1 VNPLTCDDVVV
12 LAPELALGVLDG
24 SERAQVLSHL
34 DSCDSCRHLV
44 DDLATTI
51 ARVVAA
57 APGIDPPPG
66 FDRQVVARLAPL
78 VPKEPAHPRRRRLVA
93 GLGALAVAA
102 SLSLAGFLVASGG
115 DSGPATRR
123 AAITSAGDW
132 ARGDV
137 LVVDAH
143 PTWVTM
149 RVSVDYEAKNLHCEL
164 ALADGQVVKLGTF
177 HEVGGA
183 WEWGGTIPAKA
194 SDVVE
199 ARLVGADGTIVASGR
214 FD

>member
-1 VNPLTCDDVVV
+1 LNPLLCDEVVV

-24 SERAQVLSHL
+24 SERARVLSHL
-34 DSCDSCRHLV
+34 ENCETCRRLV

-51 ARVVAA
+51 GRVVAA

-66 FDRQVVARLAPL
+66 FDRQVLAHLAPL
-78 VPKEPAHPRRRRLVA
+78 ALKQPARRRRRGLFA
-93 GLGALAVAA
+93 GLAAVAVA
-102 SLSLAGFLVASGG
+102 VSLSLAGFLVASGG
-115 DSGPATRR
+115 DSGPLTRR
-123 AAITSAGDW
+123 ATITAAGDW

-137 LVVDAH
+137 LLVDAH

-149 RVSVDYEAKNLHCEL
+149 RVTVDYEANDLHCEL
-164 ALADGQVVKLGTF
+164 ALADGRTVRLGTF

-183 WEWGGTIPAKA
+183 WEWGGTIQAAA

-199 ARLVGADGTIVASGR
+199 ARLVSADGTVVASGR

>member
-1 VNPLTCDDVVV
+1 MNPVSCDEAVG
-12 LAPELALGVLDG
+12 LAPELALGLLDG
-24 SERAQVLSHL
+24 SERARVLSHL
-34 DSCDSCRHLV
+34 ENCETCRRLV
-44 DDLATTI
+44 DDLATTTG
-51 ARVVAA
+51 RLVAA

-66 FDRQVVARLAPL
+66 FDRQVLAQLAPVAL
-78 VPKEPAHPRRRRLVA
+78 KEPARRRRRGIMA
-93 GLGALAVAA
+93 GIGALAVAA

-123 AAITSAGDW
+123 ATITAAGDW

-137 LVVDAH
+137 LLVDAH

-149 RVSVDYEAKNLHCEL
+149 RVSVDYEAKDLHCEL
-164 ALADGQVVKLGTF
+164 ALADGRVVRLGTF

-183 WEWGGTIPAKA
+183 WEWGGTIQAAA

-199 ARLVGADGTIVASGR
+199 ARLVSADGTVVASGR